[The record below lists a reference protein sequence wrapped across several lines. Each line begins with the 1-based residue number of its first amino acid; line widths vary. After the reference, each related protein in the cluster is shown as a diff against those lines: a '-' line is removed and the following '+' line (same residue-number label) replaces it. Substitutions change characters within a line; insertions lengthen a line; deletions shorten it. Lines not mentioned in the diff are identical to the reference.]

1 MENAGMEKQPKTIIR
16 KMDIPL
22 TVIKRELEEKGLLW
36 FIKLQK
42 TKYDIKTTLHV
53 IRWLRKMFAM

>member
-22 TVIKRELEEKGLLW
+22 TVIKRELEENGLLW

-53 IRWLRKMFAM
+53 IRCLRKMFAM

>member
-1 MENAGMEKQPKTIIR
+1 MEKQLKTIIR

-53 IRWLRKMFAM
+53 IRCLRKMFAM

>member
-53 IRWLRKMFAM
+53 IRCLRKMFAM

>member
-1 MENAGMEKQPKTIIR
+1 MENQPKTIIR

-42 TKYDIKTTLHV
+42 TKYDIKITLHV
-53 IRWLRKMFAM
+53 IRCLRKMFEM

>member
-22 TVIKRELEEKGLLW
+22 TVIKRELEDKGLLW

-53 IRWLRKMFAM
+53 IRCLRKMFAM

>member
-22 TVIKRELEEKGLLW
+22 TVIKRELEEKGLSW

-53 IRWLRKMFAM
+53 IRCLRKMFAM

>member
-1 MENAGMEKQPKTIIR
+1 MENAGMEKQPKKIIR

-53 IRWLRKMFAM
+53 IRCLRKMFAM